1 MKLENKVAVVTGASK
16 GIGKAIAE
24 RFAREGAK
32 VVLASRSLN
41 VLETIVR
48 EIESAGGEASAVSVD
63 VRNVESINAM
73 VKTAVERYGR
83 LDLLV
88 NNAGITMGS
97 PSEDLSPEDW
107 RAAIETDLYGV
118 FFASQAAARVMIPQ
132 GGGGIINISS
142 VNGILAAPRR
152 AAYCASKAA
161 VNELTKVLAIEW
173 ADRKIRVNAIAPG
186 YVRTEL
192 VQDVIDKGA
201 ISLEAILRRT
211 PQGRI
216 GEVEDIAGLAVY
228 IAGDESSYMT
238 GSIVNIDGG
247 WLAYGYL

>member
-1 MKLENKVAVVTGASK
+1 
-16 GIGKAIAE
+16 
-24 RFAREGAK
+24 
-32 VVLASRSLN
+32 
-41 VLETIVR
+41 
-48 EIESAGGEASAVSVD
+48 
-63 VRNVESINAM
+63 
-73 VKTAVERYGR
+73 
-83 LDLLV
+83 
-88 NNAGITMGS
+88 
-97 PSEDLSPEDW
+97 
-107 RAAIETDLYGV
+107 
-118 FFASQAAARVMIPQ
+118 MIPQ
-132 GGGGIINISS
+132 GGGNIINISS

-192 VQDVIDKGA
+192 VQDVINKGA
-201 ISLEAILRRT
+201 ISIEAILRRT

-228 IAGDESSYMT
+228 MASEESAYMT

>member
-1 MKLENKVAVVTGASK
+1 MKLKNKVAIITGASK
-16 GIGKAIAE
+16 GIGKAIAV
-24 RFAREGAK
+24 RFAREGAS
-32 VVLASRSLN
+32 VVVASRSLDA
-41 VLETIVR
+41 LEKVAQ
-48 EIESAGGEASAVSVD
+48 EIKSAGGEASAITVN
-63 VRNVESINAM
+63 VRNAESINEL
-73 VKTAVERYGR
+73 VQKTVDRYGR

-88 NNAGITMGS
+88 NNAGVTMGS

-107 RAAIETDLYGV
+107 RAAMETDLFGV
-118 FFASQAAARVMIPQ
+118 FFACQAAARIMIPQ
-132 GGGGIINISS
+132 GGGNIINISS

-201 ISLEAILRRT
+201 ISMEAILRRT
-211 PQGRI
+211 PQHRI

-228 IAGDESSYMT
+228 IAGEESSYMT